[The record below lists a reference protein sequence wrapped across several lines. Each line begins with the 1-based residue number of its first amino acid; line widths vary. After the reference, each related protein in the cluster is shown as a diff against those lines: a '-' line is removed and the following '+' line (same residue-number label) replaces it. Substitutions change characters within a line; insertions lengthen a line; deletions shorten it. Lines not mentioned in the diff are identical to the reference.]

1 MITENQFD
9 PVFDCQKVFKALMNA
24 LARPGK
30 IVSIAE
36 NVKKID
42 QPNAPL
48 VAAGLTLLDN
58 WKKFFVY
65 EAPELEE
72 TLHQMTYGIP
82 CEIHQADYIF
92 LPTGK
97 VPLEICHKILSQA
110 KIGTLPQP
118 HESATIFL
126 GLDSLEGGEE
136 GTLTGPGIDGTI
148 SISLPEEGWMW
159 IKELRRMNFEF
170 PCGVELYFLT
180 PRGDLMGIPRKVK
193 IGGMS
198 QWDM

>member
-1 MITENQFD
+1 M
-9 PVFDCQKVFKALMNA
+9 
-24 LARPGK
+24 
-30 IVSIAE
+30 
-36 NVKKID
+36 
-42 QPNAPL
+42 
-48 VAAGLTLLDN
+48 
-58 WKKFFVY
+58 
-65 EAPELEE
+65 
-72 TLHQMTYGIP
+72 
-82 CEIHQADYIF
+82 
-92 LPTGK
+92 
-97 VPLEICHKILSQA
+97 EICHKILSQA
-110 KIGTLPQP
+110 KIGTLLQP

-126 GLDSLEGGEE
+126 ILDSLEGGEE

-180 PRGDLMGIPRKVK
+180 PQGDLMGIPRKVK